1 MESFTASELFN
12 SFEGGEDFIILDV
25 RNEEDFSR
33 FSIEGPV
40 DVLSLN
46 IPYFDFIERP
56 EESVAKVPSGSP
68 VRVVCAKQGSSEF
81 VRDVL
86 MSLGRENVTYLHGGI
101 NTWGN
106 VLIPKRVN
114 SEDSSYELWQFN
126 RPGKASCSYGLIYG
140 TEMYVFDPSKDVQ
153 FYVDFAESRGAK
165 ISHTFETHLQADYIS
180 GSAKIADAVGATFA
194 AHPGDFSGSVY
205 DYHPL
210 NDGEVYGFSSEG
222 GPDVQVVHSPGHTPG
237 STTFVVDEKFML
249 SGDTVFIVSVGRP
262 DLGNQVVAWAKT
274 LYTTLHGRIMVMP
287 DDLLVLPGHF
297 TDWSKEA
304 DKENRIINNFGYVKR
319 INEEIYGI
327 AVESEFVSY
336 IESHMRV
343 QPEIYNQI
351 RKVNAGILAP
361 CETEQNVM
369 DLGKNECAASAN
381 NV

>member
-140 TEMYVFDPSKDVQ
+140 TDMYVFDPSRDVQ
-153 FYVDFAESRGAK
+153 FYVEFAESRGAK

-180 GSAKIADAVGATFA
+180 GSAKISDATGATFA

-210 NDGEVYGFSSEG
+210 SDGDLFNFDGA
-222 GPDVQVVHSPGHTPG
+222 GPVVQVVHSPGHTPG

-274 LYTTLHGRIMVMP
+274 LYATLQERFMVMP

-297 TDWSKEA
+297 TNWSKEA
-304 DKENRIINNFGYVKR
+304 DENNRIINNFGDVKR

-327 AVESEFVSY
+327 EEEDDFVAY
-336 IESHMRV
+336 IEANMRV

-351 RKVNAGILAP
+351 RKVNAGILTP
-361 CETEQNVM
+361 CETEQSVM

-381 NV
+381 NA

>member
-106 VLIPKRVN
+106 VLISKRVN

-140 TEMYVFDPSKDVQ
+140 TEMYVFDPSRDVQ
-153 FYVDFAESRGAK
+153 FYVEFAESRGAK

-180 GSAKIADAVGATFA
+180 GSAKISDATGATFA

-210 NDGEVYGFSSEG
+210 SDGDLFNFDDA
-222 GPDVQVVHSPGHTPG
+222 GPVVQVVHSPGHTPG
-237 STTFVVDEKFML
+237 STTFVVDERFML

-274 LYTTLHGRIMVMP
+274 LYATLQERIMVMP

-297 TDWSKEA
+297 TNWSKEA
-304 DKENRIINNFGYVKR
+304 DENNRIINNFGDVKR

-327 AVESEFVSY
+327 EEEDDFVAY
-336 IESHMRV
+336 IEANMRV

-351 RKVNAGILAP
+351 RKVNVGILTP
-361 CETEQNVM
+361 CETEQSVM

-381 NV
+381 NA

>member
-56 EESVAKVPSGSP
+56 EESVAKVPSGPP

-86 MSLGRENVTYLHGGI
+86 MGLGRENVTYLHGGI

-140 TEMYVFDPSKDVQ
+140 TDMYVFDPSRDVQ
-153 FYVDFAESRGAK
+153 FYVEFAESRGAK

-180 GSAKIADAVGATFA
+180 GSAKISDATGATFA

-210 NDGEVYGFSSEG
+210 SDGDLFNFDGA
-222 GPDVQVVHSPGHTPG
+222 GPVVQVVHSPGHTPG

-274 LYTTLHGRIMVMP
+274 LYATLQERIMVMP

-297 TDWSKEA
+297 TNWSKEA
-304 DKENRIINNFGYVKR
+304 DENNRIINNFGDVKR

-327 AVESEFVSY
+327 EEEDDFVAY
-336 IESHMRV
+336 IEANMRV

-361 CETEQNVM
+361 CETEQSVM

-381 NV
+381 NA

>member
-106 VLIPKRVN
+106 VLISKRVN

-140 TEMYVFDPSKDVQ
+140 TEMYVFDPSRDVQ
-153 FYVDFAESRGAK
+153 FYVEFAESRGAK

-180 GSAKIADAVGATFA
+180 GSAKISDATGATFA

-210 NDGEVYGFSSEG
+210 SDGDLFNFDDA
-222 GPDVQVVHSPGHTPG
+222 GPVVQVVHSPGHTPG
-237 STTFVVDEKFML
+237 STTFVVDERFML

-274 LYTTLHGRIMVMP
+274 LYATLQERIMVMP

-297 TDWSKEA
+297 TNWSKEA
-304 DKENRIINNFGYVKR
+304 DENNRIINNFGDVKR

-327 AVESEFVSY
+327 EEEDDFVAY
-336 IESHMRV
+336 IEANMRV

-351 RKVNAGILAP
+351 RKVNAGILTP
-361 CETEQNVM
+361 CETEQSVM

-381 NV
+381 NA

>member
-56 EESVAKVPSGSP
+56 EESVAKVPSGPP

-86 MSLGRENVTYLHGGI
+86 MGLGRENVTYLHGGI

-140 TEMYVFDPSKDVQ
+140 AEMYVFDPSKTCRKHS
-153 FYVDFAESRGAK
+153 FC
-165 ISHTFETHLQADYIS
+165 TFS
-180 GSAKIADAVGATFA
+180 M
-194 AHPGDFSGSVY
+194 
-205 DYHPL
+205 
-210 NDGEVYGFSSEG
+210 NFSSG
-222 GPDVQVVHSPGHTPG
+222 IFFLVIINV
-237 STTFVVDEKFML
+237 
-249 SGDTVFIVSVGRP
+249 INR
-262 DLGNQVVAWAKT
+262 AKS
-274 LYTTLHGRIMVMP
+274 LR
-287 DDLLVLPGHF
+287 F
-297 TDWSKEA
+297 KEA
-304 DKENRIINNFGYVKR
+304 KSFNLSKIRLFERVLRPENSQSTSKKR
-319 INEEIYGI
+319 AEADFEIGFPI
-327 AVESEFVSY
+327 FRVSNL
-336 IESHMRV
+336 ERG
-343 QPEIYNQI
+343 
-351 RKVNAGILAP
+351 RF
-361 CETEQNVM
+361 
-369 DLGKNECAASAN
+369 
-381 NV
+381 

>member
-140 TEMYVFDPSKDVQ
+140 TDMYVFDPSRDVQ
-153 FYVDFAESRGAK
+153 FYVEFAESRGAK

-180 GSAKIADAVGATFA
+180 GSAKISDATGATFA

-210 NDGEVYGFSSEG
+210 SDGDLFNFDGA
-222 GPDVQVVHSPGHTPG
+222 GPVVQVVHSPGHTPG

-274 LYTTLHGRIMVMP
+274 LYATLQERIMVMP

-297 TDWSKEA
+297 TNWSKEA
-304 DKENRIINNFGYVKR
+304 DENNRIINNFGDVKR

-327 AVESEFVSY
+327 EEEDDFVAY
-336 IESHMRV
+336 IEANMRV

-351 RKVNAGILAP
+351 RKVNAGILTP
-361 CETEQNVM
+361 CETEQSVM

-381 NV
+381 NA